1 MFVNLELIIKLI
13 VSRAN
18 GACFLSRL
26 RARTIISKFQG
37 FNALEGACPAVIE
50 GKGLGEGLANDVA
63 CLVRIEEFGVKRN
76 DLNCEGGALGGELGI
91 EGFQMKED
99 CLFGLEHLF
108 CALAGNRNE
117 NEMFL
122 VHDNTMFKNLTTT
135 LTTSSAGEQHTPAAG
150 GVIYSTLT
158 TISTTCAPINSLG
171 RSRELVVKTIQ
182 VNWVVN

>member
-37 FNALEGACPAVIE
+37 FNALERACPAVIE

-63 CLVRIEEFGVKRN
+63 CLVGKEEFRVKRN
-76 DLNCEGGALGGELGI
+76 DFDGESGTLGRELGI
-91 EGFQMKED
+91 EGFQMKEN

-108 CALAGNRNE
+108 CALAGNGDE
-117 NEMFL
+117 NKMFL
-122 VHDNTMFKNLTTT
+122 VHIDR
-135 LTTSSAGEQHTPAAG
+135 
-150 GVIYSTLT
+150 IYK
-158 TISTTCAPINSLG
+158 I
-171 RSRELVVKTIQ
+171 
-182 VNWVVN
+182 